1 MAEEE
6 EKEWEDWCFIC
17 KDGGSLMLCDYKD
30 CPKAYHTSCVENYNN
45 SAEESDDSYICEW
58 HSCYLCGKRPK
69 LHCLCCPHAV
79 CEGCVTHAEFIH
91 LKEKKG
97 LCNQCQEYVVVLEE
111 IQRYDAAGDKLD
123 LTDTN
128 TFECLFLECWEI
140 AKKQEDI
147 TFEDV
152 LRAKSSQKKVAKLKH
167 KDDRRSSLNDA
178 YTSNSQKQVVN
189 LQMKHTVDRKYP
201 LSSDHKVDDDA
212 EDHKTVGKNKN
223 MVFLRWG
230 SKPLIDFL
238 TSIGEDTRRAMSQH
252 SVESVI
258 HRYIRQ
264 ENLLDHI
271 KKKKVRCDEKL
282 YSIFRKRSVKQRK
295 IHRLLDA
302 HFRDNLEQ
310 LECNTRSERGFSGK
324 NERVFMPCKKQR
336 IESSHEKTYD
346 KEVKPQ
352 IWPTKTR
359 ENEVKPQIKVCKNE
373 VKPEMVPTETCEK
386 EVKPE
391 MRPTGFA
398 TISAEN
404 IKLVYLR
411 KSLVLELLKHKES
424 FGEKVVGSFVKVK
437 NDPRDRIAYQILQVT
452 GTKTAEGLLL
462 DVAGMA
468 SSVSIS
474 KLDDS
479 DVSKEEIEGLKQKV
493 TSGLLK
499 QPTVLEMEQKAKALH
514 EDITKHWIAR
524 QLSILQKRI
533 NCANEKG
540 WRIELEEYLEQRE
553 RLQKPSEQE
562 RLLRETPRIIEDL
575 IEIKREPVA
584 SSESSKQG
592 NMSGLSQ
599 EAAIEID

>member
-1 MAEEE
+1 MAE

-30 CPKAYHTSCVENYNN
+30 CPKAYHASCVENDI
-45 SAEESDDSYICEW
+45 SAGESDHSYICEC

-69 LHCLCCPHAV
+69 LLCLCCPQSV

-91 LKEKKG
+91 LKEDKG

-111 IQRYDAAGDKLD
+111 IRRYDAAGDKLD

-140 AKKQEDI
+140 AKRQEDI

-152 LRAKSSQKKVAKLKH
+152 LRAKSSQRKVPKLRH

-178 YTSNSQKQVVN
+178 YTSKSQKRIVN
-189 LQMKHTVDRKYP
+189 LKRTVDRSKHS
-201 LSSDHKVDDDA
+201 LSAHKVDDA
-212 EDHKTVGKNKN
+212 EDSKTVGKNKN
-223 MVFLRWG
+223 TVFTRWG

-238 TSIGEDTRRAMSQH
+238 TSLGEDTRRAMSQR

-258 HRYIRQ
+258 DKYIRQ
-264 ENLLDHI
+264 ENLLDPK

-295 IHRLLDA
+295 IRRLLDA
-302 HFRDNLEQ
+302 HFRENLEKQ
-310 LECNTRSERGFSGK
+310 LEYNTRSERGFSGK
-324 NERVFMPCKKQR
+324 SERVLMPCKKKQR
-336 IESSHEKTYD
+336 IERSHEKE
-346 KEVKPQ
+346 EVKPQ
-352 IWPTKTR
+352 IWPTKS
-359 ENEVKPQIKVCKNE
+359 CKNV
-373 VKPEMVPTETCEK
+373 VKPEMKPTETCEK

-398 TISAEN
+398 AINAYN

-411 KSLVLELLKHKES
+411 KSLVLELLKKHNES

-437 NDPRDRIAYQILQVT
+437 NDPRDRIAFQILQVT
-452 GTKTAEGLLL
+452 GIKTADGQSQGLLL
-462 DVAGMA
+462 DVSGMA

-479 DVSKEEIEGLKQKV
+479 DITKEEIENLKQKV
-493 TSGLLK
+493 TSGLLR
-499 QPTVLEMEQKAKALH
+499 QPTVVEMEKKAKALH
-514 EDITKHWIAR
+514 EDITKH
-524 QLSILQKRI
+524 
-533 NCANEKG
+533 
-540 WRIELEEYLEQRE
+540 RE

-575 IEIKREPVA
+575 IEIKRESAA

-592 NMSGLSQ
+592 NMSGMSQ